1 MKSTLS
7 MKDPKGDHQTTNYM
21 KRDKLKQ
28 TKSNYLIN
36 YNGLPLF
43 CAKLKGVVGVPTNG
57 DILGEPVISV
67 HLISNNRLRYGPRI
81 TLRDQVILI

>member
-43 CAKLKGVVGVPTNG
+43 RAKSREVVGVPIG
-57 DILGEPVISV
+57 S
-67 HLISNNRLRYGPRI
+67 
-81 TLRDQVILI
+81 